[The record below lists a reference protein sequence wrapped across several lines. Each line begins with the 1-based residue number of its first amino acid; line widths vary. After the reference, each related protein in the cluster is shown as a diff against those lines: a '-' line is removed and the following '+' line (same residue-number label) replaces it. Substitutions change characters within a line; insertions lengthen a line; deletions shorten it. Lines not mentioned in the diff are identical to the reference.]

1 MPFNSSDIGIEVG
14 FLGMSSYMSQLA
26 LFGRKSTDTFGGV
39 KKSVG
44 GTKSAWSQFAAEV
57 PGLGRA
63 MSLVQNPITGVTV
76 AITALGTAM
85 VKSISEASQFSNQF
99 LELQNL
105 NLDKTGD
112 QLIGLRDDI
121 LSTAVNTGQAA
132 KDISQAFFDV
142 QSGTGK
148 FGEEVEE
155 VVTQVANFS
164 TATKTDLSEA
174 VNGAVKGLR
183 AYRFEVGELDSFLAS
198 SFATVQVGI
207 TTFNELS
214 KVSVEFA
221 GAAAAVGQSY
231 DQANKVFAS
240 FTATAKNTQ
249 IAATLTKAAFQDL
262 GKESTVK
269 GLKKYKINVFDP
281 LTGSMRK
288 VEDIIRDMVP
298 KFGELNDQE
307 FAELKD
313 AIGGS
318 EGLRGLLDAVKNGGE
333 DLIEVFEGFDQAKE
347 AFDIE
352 KLLANAKGDFKTL
365 TDIVQNQF
373 NTVIS
378 AELRRCGEGA
388 VGIRRRLCDSDQSHC
403 PL

>member
-14 FLGMSSYMSQLA
+14 FLGMPSYMSQLA

-148 FGEEVEE
+148 FGEEC
-155 VVTQVANFS
+155 
-164 TATKTDLSEA
+164 L
-174 VNGAVKGLR
+174 
-183 AYRFEVGELDSFLAS
+183 
-198 SFATVQVGI
+198 
-207 TTFNELS
+207 
-214 KVSVEFA
+214 
-221 GAAAAVGQSY
+221 
-231 DQANKVFAS
+231 
-240 FTATAKNTQ
+240 
-249 IAATLTKAAFQDL
+249 
-262 GKESTVK
+262 
-269 GLKKYKINVFDP
+269 
-281 LTGSMRK
+281 
-288 VEDIIRDMVP
+288 
-298 KFGELNDQE
+298 
-307 FAELKD
+307 
-313 AIGGS
+313 
-318 EGLRGLLDAVKNGGE
+318 
-333 DLIEVFEGFDQAKE
+333 
-347 AFDIE
+347 
-352 KLLANAKGDFKTL
+352 
-365 TDIVQNQF
+365 
-373 NTVIS
+373 
-378 AELRRCGEGA
+378 
-388 VGIRRRLCDSDQSHC
+388 
-403 PL
+403 